1 MCFGVRIFH
10 CKPYLFVWILITTIF
25 KELTWWSPIFEVGE
39 VLTLSSASSEKRL
52 CWGACSPANWR
63 CVARDPEG
71 PQDRTSHCKAASSLE
86 ARLVRLV
93 TCLTT
98 DPTNFTAPKMMKQ
111 RIQGI
116 FHQGEPG
123 GFHFRKGRIRYYL
136 HGFAMFRKIYR
147 WQAAGTAGTA
157 RNRYVCIISH
167 LSQNQSNMV
176 CKPQI
181 PQIPWSVWW
190 IIPHLNT
197 TWDNCP
203 HSKLWQDA
211 FTKEEHFQR
220 LNRPWLR
227 WMLKQFPMAS
237 LHLCWSFLW
246 KENMSCCHESTPIQI
261 RQCIINI
268 FKNNQLHQEAS
279 LEPIVGCQISCRWRE
294 AVVAPHISDK
304 CDWACDPRAASVPS

>member
-1 MCFGVRIFH
+1 MCFGVRIVH
-10 CKPYLFVWILITTIF
+10 CKPYLLVRILITTIF

-123 GFHFRKGRIRYYL
+123 GFHFRKGRIRDYL

-167 LSQNQSNMV
+167 LSQNHKSHGLFDESYPTWTQHETTVLIASCGKMHSL
-176 CKPQI
+176 KR
-181 PQIPWSVWW
+181 
-190 IIPHLNT
+190 NT
-197 TWDNCP
+197 FNGWTDLGCGG
-203 HSKLWQDA
+203 
-211 FTKEEHFQR
+211 
-220 LNRPWLR
+220 
-227 WMLKQFPMAS
+227 
-237 LHLCWSFLW
+237 CWSSFRWLLCICADHFFE
-246 KENMSCCHESTPIQI
+246 KKTCHVVMSQHQSKSVNVSSTSSKTTN
-261 RQCIINI
+261 CT
-268 FKNNQLHQEAS
+268 KK
-279 LEPIVGCQISCRWRE
+279 
-294 AVVAPHISDK
+294 PH
-304 CDWACDPRAASVPS
+304 